1 MRFGKYAVSRIAA
14 RVEEERAWRQRP
26 LASFQTSRAYVT
38 TGKCPSTTV
47 SYPTSGS
54 GEWSVIRRLAS

>member
-1 MRFGKYAVSRIAA
+1 MRFGKYAVSRIVA
-14 RVEEERAWRQRP
+14 RLEEERAWRQRP
-26 LASFQTSRAYVT
+26 LASFQTSRTYVT
-38 TGKCPSTTV
+38 AGTCSSTTV

>member
-1 MRFGKYAVSRIAA
+1 MGFGKYAVSSIVA
-14 RVEEERAWRQRP
+14 RLEEERAWRQRP

-38 TGKCPSTTV
+38 TGKGPSATV

-54 GEWSVIRRLAS
+54 GEWSVTRRVAS